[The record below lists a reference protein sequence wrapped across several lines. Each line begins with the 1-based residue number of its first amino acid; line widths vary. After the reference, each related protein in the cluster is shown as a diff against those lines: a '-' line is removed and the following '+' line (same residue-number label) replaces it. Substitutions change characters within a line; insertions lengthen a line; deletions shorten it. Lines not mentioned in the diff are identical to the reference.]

1 MKVPT
6 PPSYLEK
13 DRGFLQPA
21 PSDDKRQNGKMMLYD
36 W

>member
-13 DRGFLQPA
+13 KIVVFLQPA
-21 PSDDKRQNGKMMLYD
+21 PSDDKRQIRKD
-36 W
+36 DVV